1 MIYMEQYLREKPVL
15 NFSAVNIQY
24 LMSDRAWKKL
34 DAYQRIR
41 QIYNF
46 VRDENI
52 GISTDI

>member
-34 DAYQRIR
+34 DTYQRIR

-52 GISTDI
+52 GISAGI

>member
-1 MIYMEQYLREKPVL
+1 MIYMEQYLKETPML
-15 NFSAVNIQY
+15 DFSAANIQQ
-24 LMSDRAWKKL
+24 LISDRAWKKL